1 MFKCDFSINWEVV
14 QSFKKFKDSDFKEE
28 CTECKFCD
36 FKCVWQFTDLQRH
49 LNNCSSYL
57 DQQDALESTQLK
69 QRQMRLIV
77 PIIGL
82 HMLQNLKLSFAK
94 AVVMD
99 DLSLNVF
106 ESKKELN
113 QAIKLLNNKFQLPTA
128 QEICEKLLSDK
139 FCFYL
144 LYIIIYL
151 LFL

>member
-1 MFKCDFSINWEVV
+1 MSKRGRPINWEVV

-28 CTECKFCD
+28 HTECKFCD
-36 FKCVWQFTDLQRH
+36 FKRVWQSTDLQRH
-49 LNNCSSYL
+49 LNNCPSYL

-77 PIIGL
+77 PIIGS

-94 AVVMD
+94 AVVMNG
-99 DLSLNVF
+99 LPLNAF

-128 QEICEKLLSDK
+128 REIREKLLPGK

-144 LYIIIYL
+144 LYVMIYL